1 MQGGYFHS
9 IKCLPLMSHKV
20 VFLSKAG
27 FSVKLI
33 NYIASYGIVLNIFLF
48 EPVA

>member
-1 MQGGYFHS
+1 MQEGFFHS
-9 IKCLPLMSHKV
+9 TKFLALMSHKV

-33 NYIASYGIVLNIFLF
+33 NYIASYEIVLKKDLF